1 MSIREPAWKKRT
13 RPCPFYS
20 QGRCLFADSC
30 NFLHDIKVRAPVV
43 DLSVSHTTSQCNSRP
58 STSSVPPAIVVNAA
72 VGLPSEG
79 PPGPNPHSLR
89 YSSLL
94 SVLADVIGPDRS
106 TSSRDA
112 MDAMFSECPHRLSSH
127 SVTASSNNTMV
138 TESDLTL
145 VGRCD
150 SEDSIS
156 SIPSDAAVPLDSS
169 QATVPSC
176 QGSVYA
182 NPSPTRKALDLDE
195 PWVSPATTNDEE
207 AVECFVCEADPVP
220 PCEDNGVSRV
230 VETEGVATMEYD
242 TEEFEHEPTATPFG
256 RQSFISVVS
265 PFSGVSLLAS
275 PQDTCSKTF
284 TFSHAQVHTPDLLSP
299 VQMSAELRP
308 FSLSSARCPPRRG
321 DSIDS
326 GYAEGDNWIDP
337 EPLSRSPPPKASPY
351 LVSSLRCSRSLQSTS
366 PLMQEC
372 ELAYCM
378 SSGRSSSSLGS
389 IEASVP
395 EGTEDCDDGTSSII
409 EIYSSS
415 SDVEGSSS
423 PTMKI
428 SDFITQHE
436 ARAGGMSAPL
446 NTDLSSTA
454 ITSISPDSERSK
466 ASGLREESFNQL
478 SDNNNAS
485 SGAALSAQPSLDFSD
500 ASSRVSL
507 LRHDSPLSS
516 RSGSSTPNTSL
527 FSQDSDS
534 SPVEECL
541 SFPNLANVDHPAH
554 SQEFRHVM
562 DEDAVHRPVLAPF
575 RNVASIEQE
584 SHPPQ
589 LGSTGDYEVT
599 DDDVNADA
607 DFPPCFPTP
616 TRREDA
622 EGRKFPLETIASFGV
637 ISAEGV
643 LQFPMPPTSEDAAL
657 PAFFGGDVT
666 QLTLHDVA
674 DMRYLPGTA
683 NNRSAQLICPPSDFA
698 VDACPSNQRLSTP
711 SEDLYGS
718 PPEAGLPDT
727 NRTLTHSPVFGKPS
741 SSMAGWVGEAPAGQ
755 CSSPSLHLLDQQ
767 DMDDD
772 PRDNYASC
780 CYTRSPAFIP
790 LPRDADISS
799 NHESQHIVLGSP
811 WGPPCSPSLPAAI
824 SPSAPQSILS
834 RSGSVFRP
842 LLTGRKSLLEI
853 SLFGDRIS
861 QNTIPRDRL
870 ITVST
875 RSHSRAK
882 EAGGASV
889 SLNSRRY
896 TQFPANRPTPI
907 IDDECSAR
915 PVNMSAALESSSS
928 HPRSHSAPPCR
939 GLRPLK
945 LSSNHTMRKFSSA
958 TSSSSIASVQSP
970 KPDTPHES
978 TVRSPSVLSSTISL
992 GHNSLLSS
1000 PCYSLTEHNRITL
1013 APSSAHSPTSP
1024 VVTSLQLS
1032 SQISPSQSSPRST
1045 RAATQ
1050 PSSWRLSNYRANSRS
1065 YTASDHWPSRRN
1077 STLSFSYAPSEGMES
1092 DGSPSSGLDRAIHV
1106 DHIPR
1111 RASASE
1117 SPIHAIA
1124 TPKPTLLFAI
1134 ASDDVEQVRT
1144 VLESGEAGP
1153 NDPVGPQSA
1162 LAFTLTNDRL
1172 ARKNDI
1178 VKVLLA
1184 YGADPSALRNPAL
1197 NPTARAEG
1205 NMCPP
1210 LETTLEGM
1218 DPATRYFVARADNAH
1233 TRQTSRLIYRSFFRP
1248 LTRVR
1253 YDVIGQDWAL
1263 EQLFRVLSM
1272 HSQRLAVAP
1281 IVVLLCGPSGHG
1293 KSLLARKFGSLLE
1306 VPTHTVNMTT
1316 LRSTHDIWQSHSMSP
1331 YEEPSSYTLAEFLLA
1346 NEGKRCVV
1354 VLDEIEKT
1362 EDQKALWSLLMPWEL
1377 GRCSLGAGARHV
1389 DVHNVIWLGTSNIG
1403 HELVFEHHQNR
1414 PEQDEPLTREEYLQL
1429 MESLRPRVSEYLGAS
1444 LLSRVTTVLPFVP
1457 FTLEEKKA
1465 IAAESVYSLGGDG
1478 ARELSPQEVEALVMR
1493 VLPHYV
1499 PGEGARSL
1507 HRAISNQLV
1516 NAL

>member
-1 MSIREPAWKKRT
+1 M
-13 RPCPFYS
+13 
-20 QGRCLFADSC
+20 
-30 NFLHDIKVRAPVV
+30 RAPVV
-43 DLSVSHTTSQCNSRP
+43 DLSVSHTTSQCNVLP
-58 STSSVPPAIVVNAA
+58 SNSSVPPAIVVNAA
-72 VGLPSEG
+72 AGLPSEG
-79 PPGPNPHSLR
+79 PPGPDPPSSR

-106 TSSRDA
+106 TSSQDA

-127 SVTASSNNTMV
+127 SVTASGNDTMV

-156 SIPSDAAVPLDSS
+156 SIPSDSAVPLNSS
-169 QATVPSC
+169 QPAVPSW

-182 NPSPTRKALDLDE
+182 NPPPTCNALDLEE
-195 PWVSPATTNDEE
+195 PRISSGTTNGEE

-220 PCEDNGVSRV
+220 PWEDNGVSRV
-230 VETEGVATMEYD
+230 VEAEGVAMTEYD

-256 RQSFISVVS
+256 RRSLISVVS

-275 PQDTCSKTF
+275 PQDTCNKTF
-284 TFSHAQVHTPDLLSP
+284 TCCHAQVHTPDLLSP
-299 VQMSAELRP
+299 VQMSTKLRP
-308 FSLSSARCPPRRG
+308 FSLSSSRCTPRRG

-326 GYAEGDNWIDP
+326 GYAEGDSWIDP
-337 EPLSRSPPPKASPY
+337 EPLSRSPPLKASPY
-351 LVSSLRCSRSLQSTS
+351 LISSLRYSRSLQSTS
-366 PLMQEC
+366 PLVQER

-378 SSGRSSSSLGS
+378 SSGRSTPSLGS

-395 EGTEDCDDGTSSII
+395 EETEDCDDDTSSII

-428 SDFITQHE
+428 SDFATQHE
-436 ARAGGMSAPL
+436 AHADEMSAPL
-446 NTDLSSTA
+446 NSDLSSTA
-454 ITSISPDSERSK
+454 ITSTSPDSERSK
-466 ASGLREESFNQL
+466 VSGLRKESSEQL
-478 SDNNNAS
+478 TDNRNTL
-485 SGAALSAQPSLDFSD
+485 SGAALSAQPSFDFSD

-507 LRHDSPLSS
+507 SRHDSPLSS
-516 RSGSSTPNTSL
+516 CSGSSTPNTSL
-527 FSQDSDS
+527 FSQVSDS

-541 SFPNLANVDHPAH
+541 PFPNLANADQPSH
-554 SQEFRHVM
+554 SQEFQHVM
-562 DEDAVHRPVLAPF
+562 DEDAIHRTVLAPF
-575 RNVASIEQE
+575 RNMVGIERE
-584 SHPPQ
+584 SHSPQ
-589 LGSTGDYEVT
+589 LGPTDDYEES
-599 DDDVNADA
+599 DDDVSPNAE
-607 DFPPCFPTP
+607 FPPCFPTP
-616 TRREDA
+616 TRQEDA
-622 EGRKFPLETIASFGV
+622 GASQALETGGGKFLLETIASSGV

-657 PAFFGGDVT
+657 PAFFECDVT
-666 QLTLHDVA
+666 FQQLALHDAA
-674 DMRYLPGTA
+674 DMRCLPSIA
-683 NNRSAQLICPPSDFA
+683 NNRSAQLICAPSDLA
-698 VDACPSNQRLSTP
+698 VDVCP
-711 SEDLYGS
+711 
-718 PPEAGLPDT
+718 GLPDT
-727 NRTLTHSPVFGKPS
+727 NRMLTHSPVFGKPAS
-741 SSMAGWVGEAPAGQ
+741 YVAGGAGEAQ
-755 CSSPSLHLLDQQ
+755 CSSLSSLHLLGQQ
-767 DMDDD
+767 VMDND
-772 PRDNYASC
+772 PRDNHASC
-780 CYTRSPAFIP
+780 CYTRGPPFM
-790 LPRDADISS
+790 PRDADISS
-799 NHESQHIVLGSP
+799 KHESQHIALRSP
-811 WGPPCSPSLPAAI
+811 WRPPCSPSPPAAI
-824 SPSAPQSILS
+824 SQFAPPSILS

-842 LLTGRKSLLEI
+842 LLTGRKSLLEV

-861 QNTIPRDRL
+861 QNTVARDRS
-870 ITVST
+870 ITISAP
-875 RSHSRAK
+875 SHARAK
-882 EAGGASV
+882 EVGGASV
-889 SLNSRRY
+889 SLNSPQY
-896 TQFPANRPTPI
+896 TEFPAKRPTLI
-907 IDDECSAR
+907 SDD
-915 PVNMSAALESSSS
+915 VLESSSS

-939 GLRPLK
+939 GLKPLK
-945 LSSNHTMRKFSSA
+945 LSSNHTTRKFSSA
-958 TSSSSIASVQSP
+958 TSPSSIASVQSSNL
-970 KPDTPHES
+970 DTSRKS

-1000 PCYSLTEHNRITL
+1000 PCHSLPEHNRITL
-1013 APSSAHSPTSP
+1013 SPHSRNSP

-1032 SQISPSQSSPRST
+1032 SQISPSQSGLRST
-1045 RAATQ
+1045 RAPTQ
-1050 PSSWRLSNYRANSRS
+1050 PSLWRLSNYRASSRS
-1065 YTASDHWPSRRN
+1065 YTAADHWPSRRN
-1077 STLSFSYAPSEGMES
+1077 SMLSVSYAPSEEVES
-1092 DGSPSSGLDRAIHV
+1092 DDSTSSGLHPAIHA

-1111 RASASE
+1111 PASAAE

-1205 NMCPP
+1205 NMCLP

-1253 YDVIGQDWAL
+1253 YDVVGQDWAL

-1377 GRCSLGAGARHV
+1377 GRCSLGAGARHI

-1414 PEQDEPLTREEYLQL
+1414 PEQDKPLTREEYLQL
-1429 MESLRPRVSEYLGAS
+1429 MESLRPRVSECLGAS

-1465 IAAESVYSLGGDG
+1465 IAAESVYALGGDG
-1478 ARELSPQEVEALVMR
+1478 ARQLSPQEVEALVMR
-1493 VLPHYV
+1493 ALPHYV

-1516 NAL
+1516 DGL

>member
-43 DLSVSHTTSQCNSRP
+43 DLSLFPQS
-58 STSSVPPAIVVNAA
+58 IVVNAA
-72 VGLPSEG
+72 AGLPSEG
-79 PPGPNPHSLR
+79 PPGPDPHSSR

-94 SVLADVIGPDRS
+94 SAASGCHCG
-106 TSSRDA
+106 DA

-127 SVTASSNNTMV
+127 SVTTSSNNTMR
-138 TESDLTL
+138 T
-145 VGRCD
+145 
-150 SEDSIS
+150 
-156 SIPSDAAVPLDSS
+156 
-169 QATVPSC
+169 
-176 QGSVYA
+176 
-182 NPSPTRKALDLDE
+182 
-195 PWVSPATTNDEE
+195 
-207 AVECFVCEADPVP
+207 VECFVCEADPVP

-230 VETEGVATMEYD
+230 VEDGRK
-242 TEEFEHEPTATPFG
+242 EFEHEPTATPFG

-284 TFSHAQVHTPDLLSP
+284 TCSHAQVHTPDLLSP

-326 GYAEGDNWIDP
+326 GYAEGDSWIDP
-337 EPLSRSPPPKASPY
+337 EPLSRISPTKSIA
-351 LVSSLRCSRSLQSTS
+351 VSSSSRSLQSTS

-372 ELAYCM
+372 ELAVF
-378 SSGRSSSSLGS
+378 GRSSSSLGS

-454 ITSISPDSERSK
+454 ITSISPDSEQLKS
-466 ASGLREESFNQL
+466 L

-554 SQEFRHVM
+554 SQEFRH
-562 DEDAVHRPVLAPF
+562 DAVHRPVLAPF

-584 SHPPQ
+584 SHSPQ
-589 LGSTGDYEVT
+589 LGSTGRQ

-622 EGRKFPLETIASFGV
+622 EGRKFPLETIALIRS
-637 ISAEGV
+637 EGV

-657 PAFFGGDVT
+657 PAFFGGDS
-666 QLTLHDVA
+666 
-674 DMRYLPGTA
+674 
-683 NNRSAQLICPPSDFA
+683 N
-698 VDACPSNQRLSTP
+698 ACPSNQWLSTP

-727 NRTLTHSPVFGKPS
+727 NRTAHTLLRFLESLRRLWQ
-741 SSMAGWVGEAPAGQ
+741 AGWVKLQQGK
-755 CSSPSLHLLDQQ
+755 CSSPSSLHLLDQQ

-772 PRDNYASC
+772 PRDNYC
-780 CYTRSPAFIP
+780 KSPAFIP

-799 NHESQHIVLGSP
+799 DHESQHIALRSP
-811 WGPPCSPSLPAAI
+811 WGPPCSPSLPAA
-824 SPSAPQSILS
+824 SLTSILS

-861 QNTIPRDRL
+861 QNTIPRDR
-870 ITVST
+870 
-875 RSHSRAK
+875 AK

-889 SLNSRRY
+889 SLNSLP
-896 TQFPANRPTPI
+896 FPANRPTPI

-915 PVNMSAALESSSS
+915 PVNMSAVLESSSS

-939 GLRPLK
+939 GLQATQAGECVLTGVHQTCINRSYITQ
-945 LSSNHTMRKFSSA
+945 SSNHTMRKFSSA

-992 GHNSLLSS
+992 GHDSLLSS

-1045 RAATQ
+1045 RAPTQ
-1050 PSSWRLSNYRANSRS
+1050 PSSWRLSNYRASSRS

-1281 IVVLLCGPSGHG
+1281 IVVLLCGQSNLMAV
-1293 KSLLARKFGSLLE
+1293 SLVGSLLE

-1354 VLDEIEKT
+1354 VLDVRNINY
-1362 EDQKALWSLLMPWEL
+1362 SR
-1377 GRCSLGAGARHV
+1377 RCSLGAGARHV

-1414 PEQDEPLTREEYLQL
+1414 PEQDEPLTARG
-1429 MESLRPRVSEYLGAS
+1429 SLRPRVSEYLGAS

-1465 IAAESVYSLGGDG
+1465 IAAES
-1478 ARELSPQEVEALVMR
+1478 QEVEALVMR